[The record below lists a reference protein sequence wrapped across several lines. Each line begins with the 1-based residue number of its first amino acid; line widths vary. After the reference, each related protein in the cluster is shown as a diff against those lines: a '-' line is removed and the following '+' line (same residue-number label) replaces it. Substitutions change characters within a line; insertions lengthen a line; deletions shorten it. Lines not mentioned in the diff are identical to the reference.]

1 MPVGAAI
8 AGSAA
13 LSAGVGVYSA
23 NKAANA
29 QKNAANQATATQMQ
43 MYNTT
48 RDDLAPYRAMGTA
61 ALPAVYQLLGLA
73 APSVVTSQN
82 TGSKGLSTVDLAA
95 VRAANPGIATE
106 YQRASAAADKNSPM
120 YTQQGLDSLDNY
132 TKYWY
137 DNIRNPSDYTAPGDA
152 SAPAAAG
159 AAGGPLGDGTGAG
172 MQAFLANTPGYQF
185 QLQQGTQGVNNA
197 LTARGLGGLSGSL
210 GKGLAKYITG
220 LADSTYQ
227 QQLGNYMNLVNGGA
241 SAANQTGGYGT
252 TTGGNVAQTISGA
265 GAATAS
271 GYVGGANAV
280 SGAINGGVNG
290 YLTSKYLSSANPGGI
305 YGSTPST
312 IPAAPQYTGATDLL
326 SNAG

>member
-1 MPVGAAI
+1 MPIGAAI

-29 QKNAANQATATQMQ
+29 QKNAANKATDTQLQ

-48 RDDLAPYRAMGTA
+48 RDDLAPYRAMGTT
-61 ALPAVYQLLGLA
+61 ALPAVYQLLGLT
-73 APSVVTSQN
+73 PPNVVTSQN
-82 TGSKGLSTVDLAA
+82 AGSKGLSSTDLAA
-95 VRAANPGIATE
+95 VRAANPGIAPE
-106 YQRASAAADKNSPM
+106 FARASAAADKNSPAF
-120 YTQQGLDSLDNY
+120 QAQGLDSLDNY

-137 DNIRNPSDYTAPGDA
+137 DNMRNPSDYTYSNPADAA
-152 SAPAAAG
+152 SASG
-159 AAGGPLGDGTGAG
+159 SGGPLGDGTTSG
-172 MQAFLANTPGYQF
+172 MEQFLAQTPGYQF
-185 QLQQGTQGVNNA
+185 QLQQGTQGVTNA
-197 LTARGLGGLSGSL
+197 LAARGLGGLSGSL

-227 QQLGNYMNLVNGGA
+227 QQLNNYLGLVSGGA

-252 TTGGNVAQTISGA
+252 TTGGNVAQTITGA

-280 SGAINGGVNG
+280 SGAVNGGVNG
-290 YLTSKYLSSANPGGI
+290 YLTSKYLSNPGM
-305 YGSTPST
+305 YGN
-312 IPAAPQYTGATDLL
+312 PAVASGSQGYLGAADAANFNGLY
-326 SNAG
+326 